1 LSALTTTTVL
11 YYLAVFLWLAYLPV
25 AVIFLKGWF
34 KNRKRYVNT
43 NLTRIHNDP
52 FIIFQIMTR
61 SARASDVV
69 RRGIESIHSSCKGI
83 SYSDYS
89 ICVVTEDPQDI
100 DYIGGAARVLVV
112 PGGYNTKNG
121 AIRKARALQYAVEL
135 RRSEGDVVGK
145 RKWIFHMD
153 EESVVTEQT
162 VLSLLAFIREGKGL
176 LSEGPIAYPL
186 KMNQSN
192 RLAFLT
198 DSIRPFQ
205 CYDCVSYMNNPPP
218 MYMHG
223 SNLLVRSDVEDR
235 VGWDHGRSLA
245 EDQLFGV
252 KAHEMF
258 GNIFGWHGGILLEQP
273 PLTLRDHFKQRR
285 RWIFGTLQNLK
296 YLPTKMKLRLYLRSA
311 TTWLGFLSAI
321 ASIGLS
327 VYYFYLYAL
336 PYLFEALRLNYHLNN
351 QNAISLVASPQEVAL
366 FLQTFLSGR
375 YVFSWDSMVSGLA
388 TLFFGAS
395 LILASVIWAISYQ
408 VGLKQNLKFG
418 NHSTRERLSLHV
430 EQLVLGPLIGFIETF
445 PSLYAIVEYHLLGK
459 KFADF
464 ELIAK

>member
-1 LSALTTTTVL
+1 LSTLSLL

-25 AVIFLKGWF
+25 AVVFLKGWIN
-34 KNRKRYVNT
+34 NRKSYVNT

-52 FIIFQIMTR
+52 FINFQIMTR

-69 RRGIESIHSSCKGI
+69 RRGIESINSSCKQI
-83 SYSDYS
+83 AYSDYS
-89 ICVVTEDPQDI
+89 ICVVTEDPLDLS
-100 DYIGGAARVLVV
+100 YVSGARVLVV
-112 PGGYNTKNG
+112 PREYKTEKG
-121 AIRKARALQYAVEL
+121 AIRKARAMQYAIEV
-135 RRSEGDVVGK
+135 RRSEGDDAK

-153 EESVVTEQT
+153 EESVVTKQT

-192 RLAFLT
+192 RIAFLT

-205 CYDCVSYMNNPPP
+205 CYDCVSYMNHPPP

-235 VGWDHGRSLA
+235 VGWDHGKSLA

-273 PLTLRDHFKQRR
+273 PLTLRDHFRQRK

-296 YLPTKMKLRLYLRSA
+296 YLPTKMKLRIYLRSA
-311 TTWLGFLSAI
+311 TTWLGFLSAL

-327 VYYFYLYAL
+327 IYYLYLYAL
-336 PYLFEALRLNYHLNN
+336 PYLFHLAKINYRIDN
-351 QNAISLVASPQEVAL
+351 QGVVSLVASPQQVAL
-366 FLQTFLSGR
+366 FLQSFATGR
-375 YVFSWDSMVSGLA
+375 YVFSWSSMISGLT

-395 LILASVIWAISYQ
+395 LILASVIWAVSYQ

-418 NHSTRERLSLHV
+418 SYTMRERVSLHAQ
-430 EQLVLGPLIGFIETF
+430 QLVLGPLIGFIETF
-445 PSLYAIVEYHLLGK
+445 PSLYAIIEYHIFRK

>member
-1 LSALTTTTVL
+1 ML

-25 AVIFLKGWF
+25 AIIFLKGWIR
-34 KNRKRYVNT
+34 NRKKYVNT
-43 NLTRIHNDP
+43 NLVRIHNDP

-69 RRGIESIHSSCKGI
+69 RRGIESIHSSCKEI

-89 ICVVTEDPQDI
+89 VCVVTEDPEDSS
-100 DYIGGAARVLVV
+100 YISGAKVLVV
-112 PGGYNTKNG
+112 PKDFKTRNG
-121 AIRKARALQYAVEL
+121 AIRKARALQYAIEV
-135 RRSEGDVVGK
+135 RRAERDGVK

-153 EESVVTEQT
+153 EESVVTQQT
-162 VLSLLAFIREGKGL
+162 ILSLLAFIREGKGL

-192 RLAFLT
+192 RLTFLT

-205 CYDCVSYMNNPPP
+205 CYDCVSYMNHPPP

-235 VGWDHGRSLA
+235 VGWDHGKSLA

-252 KAHEMF
+252 KVHEMF

-273 PLTLRDHFKQRR
+273 PLTLSDHFKQRK

-296 YLPTKMKLRLYLRSA
+296 YLPTKMKLRIYLRSA
-311 TTWLGFLSAI
+311 TTWLGFLSAL

-327 VYYFYLYAL
+327 LYYFYLYVL
-336 PYLFEALRLNYHLNN
+336 PYLFELARLNYHINN
-351 QNAISLVASPQEVAL
+351 QNSISLVASPQEVAI
-366 FLQTFLSGR
+366 FLQSLAAGR
-375 YVFSWDSMVSGLA
+375 YAFSWQSMLSGLA
-388 TLFFGAS
+388 TLFFAAS
-395 LILASVIWAISYQ
+395 LVLASVIWAISYQ
-408 VGLKQNLKFG
+408 LGLKQNLKFG
-418 NHSTRERLSLHV
+418 KYTTRERVSLHAQ
-430 EQLVLGPLIGFIETF
+430 QLILAPLIGLIETV
-445 PSLYAIVEYHLLGK
+445 PSLYAIIQYHILRQ